1 MKKTLIIIVDVI
13 IMAAILIFVVQY
25 SRYEITDSYNRQIEH
40 FENTTVTMEQV
51 TENYLEGEQR
61 ICDVW
66 SQYINSRNM
75 TLEEATGYIRA
86 SHVLSNTSAH
96 LIMLDTLTGLS
107 TRPKL

>member
-1 MKKTLIIIVDVI
+1 
-13 IMAAILIFVVQY
+13 
-25 SRYEITDSYNRQIEH
+25 
-40 FENTTVTMEQV
+40 MEQV

-107 TRPKL
+107 TRPKLGPAVYQENLLSSDN

>member
-75 TLEEATGYIRA
+75 TLE
-86 SHVLSNTSAH
+86 
-96 LIMLDTLTGLS
+96 
-107 TRPKL
+107 